1 MEWTRSPWM
10 RLLALA
16 AGVALIALNWD
27 EKGGLF
33 WVGIAVVVLNAAALA
48 LQRATGAPGPLAPN
62 IAPVAPVAGVEE
74 AEDEVDITIAELLH
88 LPEVAAALAEGPTHW
103 RQVSLF
109 DHLFDP
115 MPVAELTEHMWVTT
129 EEDEDEDPTL
139 AVLAADPR
147 VAESFHEDREMYV
160 VETAA
165 PMTTEEFAALALRA
179 LTAHHLRAADRL
191 NT

>member
-1 MEWTRSPWM
+1 
-10 RLLALA
+10 
-16 AGVALIALNWD
+16 
-27 EKGGLF
+27 
-33 WVGIAVVVLNAAALA
+33 VVLN
-48 LQRATGAPGPLAPN
+48 
-62 IAPVAPVAGVEE
+62 
-74 AEDEVDITIAELLH
+74 
-88 LPEVAAALAEGPTHW
+88 AAALAEGPTHW

-129 EEDEDEDPTL
+129 EEDEDPTL

-179 LTAHHLRAADRL
+179 LTAHHLQAAHRL

>member
-1 MEWTRSPWM
+1 M
-10 RLLALA
+10 
-16 AGVALIALNWD
+16 
-27 EKGGLF
+27 
-33 WVGIAVVVLNAAALA
+33 VLNAAALA
-48 LQRATGAPGPLAPN
+48 
-62 IAPVAPVAGVEE
+62 
-74 AEDEVDITIAELLH
+74 
-88 LPEVAAALAEGPTHW
+88 EGLTHW

-165 PMTTEEFAALALRA
+165 PMTTGEFAALALRA
-179 LTAHHLRAADRL
+179 LTAHHLQAADRL